1 MELSAEIVVQQGK
14 QVVVFGLVVLVI
26 VVPLPFPFPSP
37 FLSPGRDLVAGPS
50 SPSSCDLPPPPSCSS
65 SPRFFVLVIAFR
77 PGIASP
83 FCPWPPDGDE
93 NGSVLLSWT
102 GSRGFARMSGKCFW
116 CVLGSISTCL
126 NLFLSGELGAV
137 QGGYN
142 LDILRSEVLNLV
154 DMDQNRIEPAL
165 VYNMQ

>member
-1 MELSAEIVVQQGK
+1 MELSAEIVVQLGK

-102 GSRGFARMSGKCFW
+102 AGALRGCQASVSGAF
-116 CVLGSISTCL
+116 
-126 NLFLSGELGAV
+126 LGASP
-137 QGGYN
+137 
-142 LDILRSEVLNLV
+142 LVLIFFCLEN
-154 DMDQNRIEPAL
+154 
-165 VYNMQ
+165 